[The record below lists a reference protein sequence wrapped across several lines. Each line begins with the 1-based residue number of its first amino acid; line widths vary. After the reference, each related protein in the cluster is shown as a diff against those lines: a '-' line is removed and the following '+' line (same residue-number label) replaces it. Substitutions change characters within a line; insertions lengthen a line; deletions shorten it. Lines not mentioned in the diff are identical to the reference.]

1 MSVVHSGVYSTDSQY
16 VPTKGVSME
25 GGGAKSPAV
34 VVEAR
39 DQNPIPYGPMD
50 TVLSDLTSK
59 IESNPRPD
67 LKRM

>member
-1 MSVVHSGVYSTDSQY
+1 
-16 VPTKGVSME
+16 ME